1 MFDVTSFGA
10 LFASTD
16 FGYITADI
24 LGYLSQKKKLLIY
37 LVIVFVTLL
46 KLYLIVNK
54 FLYRS
59 LAFRRSPCLFLLVT
73 CRHVQVSTVVILVC
87 QFFQVMVR
95 VCLKYY
101 TCICQSCMFCI
112 SCWHF
117 SGTLSVFFFFFLNK
131 ISLHFPNFSRSK
143 RVIELG
149 SGYGLAGL
157 VIAAITEAV
166 EVVISDGNPQVV
178 DCILFFFFFYFL
190 WQVYSQP
197 WVSW

>member
-1 MFDVTSFGA
+1 MMYEFWPWKSSCFSFFTAIPVMFDVTSFGA

-95 VCLKYY
+95 VCMFFQVMVRV
-101 TCICQSCMFCI
+101 CQYVSHACFV
-112 SCWHF
+112 
-117 SGTLSVFFFFFLNK
+117 SVAG
-131 ISLHFPNFSRSK
+131 ISLEH
-143 RVIELG
+143 
-149 SGYGLAGL
+149 Y
-157 VIAAITEAV
+157 
-166 EVVISDGNPQVV
+166 
-178 DCILFFFFFYFL
+178 LFFFFFF
-190 WQVYSQP
+190 
-197 WVSW
+197 